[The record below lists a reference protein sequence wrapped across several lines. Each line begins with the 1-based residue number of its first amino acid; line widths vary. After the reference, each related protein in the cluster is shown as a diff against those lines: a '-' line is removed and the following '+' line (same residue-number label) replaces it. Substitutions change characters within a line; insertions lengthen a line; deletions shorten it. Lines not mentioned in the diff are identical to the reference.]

1 MVQERPDQLLVIAD
15 PVDALLGCIGDLHD
29 GVAGEVGQLHPLQ
42 VGPQPFHRVEL
53 GRIVK
58 DRGTSPLSIIEIPH
72 FAGTGWAAHYRV
84 VVGVTSACLAAARKL
99 SARAR
104 WVRIR

>member
-1 MVQERPDQLLVIAD
+1 MLAEWLASYRVTRVGMESTGCYWKPGWHLLEDQVECWLLNAAHMHNV
-15 PVDALLGCIGDLHD
+15 PGCN
-29 GVAGEVGQLHPLQ
+29 
-42 VGPQPFHRVEL
+42 
-53 GRIVK
+53 VK

>member
-1 MVQERPDQLLVIAD
+1 MRRRI
-15 PVDALLGCIGDLHD
+15 ISR
-29 GVAGEVGQLHPLQ
+29 AG
-42 VGPQPFHRVEL
+42 
-53 GRIVK
+53 VK

-72 FAGTGWAAHYRV
+72 FAGTGWAADYRV
-84 VVGVTSACLAAARKL
+84 VVGVTSGCLAAARKL